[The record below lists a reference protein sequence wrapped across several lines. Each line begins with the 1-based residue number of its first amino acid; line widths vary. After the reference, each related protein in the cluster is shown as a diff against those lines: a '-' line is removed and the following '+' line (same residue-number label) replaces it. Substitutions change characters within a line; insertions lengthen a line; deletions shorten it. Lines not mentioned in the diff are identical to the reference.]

1 MRKEDLRIVFM
12 GTPEFAVESLRILV
26 EHQYHVVAV
35 ITAPDK
41 PAGRGQSIQMSAV
54 KKYALANQLPLLQPE
69 KLKNPEFIQT
79 LSDLKPDLQIVV
91 AFRMLPEI
99 VWALPRFGTF
109 NLHASLLPD
118 YRGAAPI
125 NWAIINGETETG
137 ITTFFLTH
145 DIDAGEIILQKK
157 VPIHDDDSA
166 GVLHDRL
173 MHEGAELVLRTV
185 ELILNDYPIPTFSQK
200 VVDVIKVAPKIFTD
214 TCRIDWSQ
222 KVTTVYNLIRG
233 LSPYPGAWTELYDSQ
248 SMRYSLKIYE
258 SEKELTVHN
267 LAIGTIV
274 TDQKKFMK
282 VAVND
287 GFIHIKQLQ
296 FAGKKR
302 LAIEDF
308 LRGFLLEDDFRMK

>member
-185 ELILNDYPIPTFSQK
+185 ELILNDYPIPTFPQK
-200 VVDVIKVAPKIFTD
+200 EVDVIKVAPKIFTD

-296 FAGKKR
+296 LAGKKR